1 MRPEKVAIKKLTL
14 ILAVLLGV
22 VMVAVSCVP
31 RAVAQEKKARPWVE
45 LIAIDG
51 SINPGVANYVDD
63 ALSVAKKDGASAMVI
78 RLDTPGGMLVSAE
91 RIVKSILSA
100 PVPVIVYVAPS
111 GASAASA
118 GTFITQAAN
127 IAAMAPGTTIGAAH
141 PVSETGGTIKGVM
154 GEKITNFAVSFGR
167 SIARQRGRN
176 ENWMEEAVRRSVAI
190 GEHEALKK
198 HVIDIVAPNL
208 RSLLDQA
215 SGRVVKLPTGDVRL
229 DLKDATVRRF
239 PMTLGQTVLNLLSDP
254 NLMYL
259 LLMAG
264 LLGLYFEFAH
274 PGAIFPGVAGAIC
287 LLLALASLQVLPVN
301 VSGLLLIVLGVGM
314 LIAEAFV
321 TSYGILGLGGA
332 VALLFGSLLLIDT
345 SKTNVV
351 VSREIVYGAAI
362 AFSAI
367 MVSVGYF
374 LARERGRAAKTGP
387 EALIG
392 EIGVVRDPISPGTS
406 GTVFVHGELWRAS
419 SDETLATGTRA
430 TVISVNGLTVKVR
443 ETTRSDV

>member
-1 MRPEKVAIKKLTL
+1 MVVVA
-14 ILAVLLGV
+14 
-22 VMVAVSCVP
+22 CVP
-31 RAVAQEKKARPWVE
+31 RAVGQEKKARPWIE

-63 ALSVAKKDGASAMVI
+63 ALSHAAKNGASALVI

-91 RIVKSILSA
+91 RIVKRLLSA
-100 PVPVIVYVAPS
+100 PVPVIVYVAPP

-118 GTFITQAAN
+118 GTFITMAAN

-154 GEKITNFAVSFGR
+154 GEKITNFAVSFGK

-176 ENWMEEAVRRSVAI
+176 EKWMEDAVRRSVAI

-208 RSLLDQA
+208 RNLLDQA
-215 SGRVVKLPTGDVRL
+215 SGRVVKLPGRDVRL
-229 DLKDATVRRF
+229 DLRDATVRRY

-259 LLMAG
+259 LMMAG

-351 VSREIVYGAAI
+351 VNREIVYGAAI

-367 MVSVGYF
+367 MVGVGYF
-374 LARERGRAAKTGP
+374 LARERGRTAKTGP

-392 EIGVVRDPISPGTS
+392 EIGVVRDRIAPGTP

-430 TVISVNGLTVKVR
+430 MVISVNGLTVKVR
-443 ETTRSDV
+443 EANRSDA